1 MAKFLY
7 KNAHLTINTVDLSAR
22 VESLTLNVGAETPET
37 TAMSDG
43 TRQRVA
49 SFVDWSIDVTFRQ
62 DFIAP
67 ATNAVDSTLF
77 SLVGAAAFAIIVR
90 PDAAVKGVTNPEFT
104 GNALLASYSP
114 LTGSVGDVAS
124 APCTFQGD
132 GTLARATS

>member
-7 KNAHLTINTVDLSAR
+7 KDAFFTVAGVDLSAR

-77 SLVGAAAFAIIVR
+77 ALVGAAATAIVIR
-90 PDAAVKGVTNPEFT
+90 PLSDAIGATNPEFT

-132 GTLARATS
+132 GTLARAIV

>member
-7 KNAHLTINTVDLSAR
+7 KNAHLTINAVDLSAR

-37 TAMSDG
+37 TSMGDG

-49 SFVDWSIDVTFRQ
+49 SFIDWSIDVTFRQ

-77 SLVGAAAFAIIVR
+77 SLVGALAFAVIVR
-90 PDAAVKGVTNPEFT
+90 PDAAAVSATNPEFT

-124 APCTFQGD
+124 APATFQGD
-132 GTLARATS
+132 GTLSRAVA

>member
-7 KNAHLTINTVDLSAR
+7 KNAFLSINAVDLSAR

-49 SFVDWSIDVTFRQ
+49 SFIDWSIDVTFRQ

-77 SLVGAAAFAIIVR
+77 DLVGAVAFAIEVR
-90 PDAAVKGVTNPEFT
+90 PDAGAASATNPKFT

-124 APCTFQGD
+124 APATIQGD
-132 GTLARATS
+132 GTLTRATA

>member
-7 KNAHLTINTVDLSAR
+7 KNAHLTVNAVDLSAR

-49 SFVDWSIDVTFRQ
+49 SFIDWSIDVTFRQ

-77 SLVGAAAFAIIVR
+77 SLVGAVAFAIIIR
-90 PDAAVKGVTNPEFT
+90 PDAAAKGATNPEFT

-124 APCTFQGD
+124 APATFQGD
-132 GTLARATS
+132 GALSRSV

>member
-77 SLVGAAAFAIIVR
+77 SLVGAAAFAIIIR
-90 PDAAVKGVTNPEFT
+90 PDAAAKSVTNPEFT

-124 APCTFQGD
+124 APSTFQGD
-132 GTLARATS
+132 GTLARAVA

>member
-7 KNAHLTINTVDLSAR
+7 KNAFFQVNSVDLSNR

-49 SFVDWSIDVTFRQ
+49 SFVDWSIDCTWRQ
-62 DFIAP
+62 DFA
-67 ATNAVDSTLF
+67 ASNVDDTLF
-77 SLVGAAAFAIIVR
+77 DLVGAVAFAIEIR
-90 PDAAVKGVTNPEFT
+90 PDAGAVSATNPKFT

-124 APCTFQGD
+124 APSTFQGD
-132 GTLARATS
+132 GTLTRATS

>member
-7 KNAHLTINTVDLSAR
+7 KDAFLSVNGVDLSAR
-22 VESLTLNVGAETPET
+22 VESLTLNLGAETPET

-43 TRQRVA
+43 FRQRVA
-49 SFVDWSIDVTFRQ
+49 SFIDWSVDVTFRQ

-77 SLVGAAAFAIIVR
+77 SLVGAVAFAIIIR
-90 PDAAVKGVTNPEFT
+90 PLSDAKSVTNPEFT

-124 APCTFQGD
+124 APATFQGD
-132 GTLARATS
+132 GALARAVA

>member
-7 KNAHLTINTVDLSAR
+7 KNAFFEINSIDLSDR

-49 SFVDWSIDVTFRQ
+49 SFVDWSIEVTFRQ
-62 DFIAP
+62 DFA
-67 ATNAVDSTLF
+67 AANVDATLF
-77 SLVGAAAFAIIVR
+77 PLVGAAAFAIEIR
-90 PDAAVKGVTNPEFT
+90 PDAGAVAATNPKFT

-114 LTGSVGDVAS
+114 LTGSVGDVAG
-124 APCTFQGD
+124 APATLQGD
-132 GTLARATS
+132 GTLTRAEA

>member
-1 MAKFLY
+1 
-7 KNAHLTINTVDLSAR
+7 
-22 VESLTLNVGAETPET
+22 
-37 TAMSDG
+37 MSDG
-43 TRQRVA
+43 SRQRVA

-77 SLVGAAAFAIIVR
+77 SLVGAAAFAIEIR
-90 PDAAVKGVTNPEFT
+90 PDAGAASATNPKFT

-124 APCTFQGD
+124 APATFQGD
-132 GTLARATS
+132 GTLTRATS